1 MWSLKNTNDSSYL
14 IILPVVGAMA
24 LTWFVRYIFFSKYAM
39 LYHVI
44 IIKTKVILP
53 LGIGDLGR
61 FGISCLGPLVFLLP
75 KTFKL
80 FGFQI
85 FRL

>member
-1 MWSLKNTNDSSYL
+1 
-14 IILPVVGAMA
+14 
-24 LTWFVRYIFFSKYAM
+24 M

-85 FRL
+85 FRLWAYLMKVIPGTRRVRTNFDFYVFFILW